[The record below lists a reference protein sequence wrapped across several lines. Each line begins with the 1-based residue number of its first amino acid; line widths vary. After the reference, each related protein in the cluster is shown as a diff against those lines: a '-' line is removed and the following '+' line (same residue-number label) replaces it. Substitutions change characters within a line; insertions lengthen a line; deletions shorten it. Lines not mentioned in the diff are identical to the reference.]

1 MRPDKIINESRGFD
15 PHAFFYSRTDKRGV
29 IRSGNGIFFDVSGY
43 DPEALIG
50 APHRIVRHPDMP
62 RGLFHLLWAAIQA
75 GEPMGAYVK
84 NLAQDGRYYW
94 VFAVLQPLDDGYIS
108 VRLGARGTLF
118 EKTQAVY
125 ATMLKA
131 EEAGMSP
138 ADSGE
143 LLLRELAALGFP
155 GHRNY
160 LAQLLLQHVGDPQR
174 PDGTLS
180 HLDRLQQSMGR
191 VAESRNALIETLRTL
206 YLIPTNMRILAS
218 RLEPSG
224 GPVSAISD
232 SYKRAAAELMARLNG
247 AGQPGG
253 AATGAEDGLNQI
265 TRAVIATG
273 TAQILRDA
281 VRQFSGE
288 AAVAGV
294 DHATESEALARLVA
308 DLEAASTDSTDQM
321 MRTVAH
327 ISREAEHIKRLMAG
341 LDQIRI
347 LGEVESGRLRNSD
360 GGLAAVMAQLTSF
373 HAQIHTR
380 LTAMSNIA
388 ARMQAGGAI

>member
-15 PHAFFYSRTDKRGV
+15 PHAFFYSRTDKRGL
-29 IRSGNGIFFDVSGY
+29 IRSGNGIFFDVSGH
-43 DPEALIG
+43 DPETLIG

-75 GEPMGAYVK
+75 GEPMGALIK

-108 VRLGARGTLF
+108 VTTGARGPLLD
-118 EKTQAVY
+118 KTQAIY
-125 ATMLKA
+125 ASMLKA
-131 EEAGMSP
+131 EEDGISP
-138 ADSGE
+138 ADSGDMF
-143 LLLRELAALGFP
+143 LRELAAIGFP
-155 GHRNY
+155 SHRDY
-160 LAQLLLQHVGDPQR
+160 QAQLLMQHTGDPQR
-174 PDGTLS
+174 PDCDVT
-180 HLDRLQQSMGR
+180 HLERLQQAMGR
-191 VAESRNALIETLRTL
+191 VADSRNALIETLRTL

-247 AGQPGG
+247 TGRSGDS
-253 AATGAEDGLNQI
+253 ATGTDDGGDQI
-265 TRAVIATG
+265 ARAVIAT
-273 TAQILRDA
+273 TAAQLLRDA

-288 AAVAGV
+288 AGVAGV
-294 DHATESEALARLVA
+294 DAASENETLARLVA
-308 DLEAASTDSTDQM
+308 TLEAESTHSTERM

-360 GGLAAVMAQLTSF
+360 GGLAAVMAQLTAF